1 MKKSKPCIKFY
12 AILLTENVSNSL
24 DSGLAGNFKKKV
36 TNCYEKIMRSFNV
49 AKF

>member
-24 DSGLAGNFKKKV
+24 DLGLAGNFKKSHELLRK
-36 TNCYEKIMRSFNV
+36 NH